1 MAMKRQNDAIAA
13 QEAYRARRKVSAAV
27 EARIASHGA
36 DDLPGWLVSQGYQ
49 TGDMTLN
56 VTILMMV
63 NRLLGRAARDA
74 CAEVLP

>member
-1 MAMKRQNDAIAA
+1 MAMKRQNDSIAA
-13 QEAYRARRKVSAAV
+13 QEAYRARKRASAAV

-36 DDLPGWLVSQGYQ
+36 DSLPEWLVSNGYQ
-49 TGDMTLN
+49 TGDMSLN

-63 NRLLGRAARDA
+63 NRLLGKAARDA

>member
-1 MAMKRQNDAIAA
+1 MAMKRQNDTAAA
-13 QEAYRARRKVSAAV
+13 QEVYRARKRVSTAV

-36 DDLPGWLVSQGYQ
+36 DDLPAWLVSQGYQ

-63 NRLLGRAARDA
+63 NRLLGKAARDA